1 MASLEC
7 IVWYLCNGNG
17 ATKMV
22 LGDVIFFAFAKYAT
36 SSQIVSFPSYNTESV
51 KIVIYII

>member
-22 LGDVIFFAFAKYAT
+22 LGDVIFFVFAKYAT